1 MSNIFNTPFETSLRV
16 LLTLEAA
23 GEQSET
29 SDMIAAADFI
39 TIYGRDFSMADEN
52 LHGDNN
58 FKFSEFALL
67 RELVNKAVKRLVVD
81 GLINVSSKNNNGFSY
96 SINRKGLDYC
106 AMFRNDYAETY
117 RHIAQQA
124 RTYMMNKSERET
136 LVLINQLSVT
146 SLQRSTTNG

>member
-1 MSNIFNTPFETSLRV
+1 MSNVFNTSFETSLRV

-29 SDMIAAADFI
+29 SDIIAAADFI
-39 TIYGRDFSMADEN
+39 TIYGRDFSIADEN

-96 SINRKGLDYC
+96 SSPFILMSICFYLLKRVKVGVTIEKL
-106 AMFRNDYAETY
+106 ELPS
-117 RHIAQQA
+117 
-124 RTYMMNKSERET
+124 SE
-136 LVLINQLSVT
+136 
-146 SLQRSTTNG
+146 